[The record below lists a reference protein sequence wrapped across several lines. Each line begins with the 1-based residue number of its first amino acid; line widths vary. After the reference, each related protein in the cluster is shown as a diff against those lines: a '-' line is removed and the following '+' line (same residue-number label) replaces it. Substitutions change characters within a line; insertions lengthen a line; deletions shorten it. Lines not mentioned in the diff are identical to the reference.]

1 MNTLNFEHII
11 GYFHNLKLSSLFRH
25 INTFIV
31 RHPTI
36 FEALTRTGQP
46 FGGKVC

>member
-1 MNTLNFEHII
+1 MNTLNFEHITA
-11 GYFHNLKLSSLFRH
+11 YFHNLKLSNSFRY

-31 RHPTI
+31 RHSTI